1 MTTPLQPSDN
11 PIDRLTPE
19 QLEAA
24 RLRTIRKRDRM
35 DALNK
40 ATIEALRRAGEE
52 RLRNEQSK

>member
-1 MTTPLQPSDN
+1 MTIPLQPSDN

-40 ATIEALRRAGEE
+40 ATIEVLRRAGEE
-52 RLRNEQSK
+52 RARKERSE